1 MNMRCYKAV
10 LSPLTALFMLLAGFS
25 SPASSGVTI
34 TGTRIIF
41 PGAEREATVRTIN
54 RGGSPVLVQVWVD
67 DGSKNADI
75 NTMTVPFTVTP
86 PVYRIDQGKGQS
98 VRLIYNGMKL
108 PDDRESV
115 YWFNLLEIPA
125 VNEEYQNKDRLE
137 LAFRTRIKIFYRPA
151 SLTADSTLNAEKL
164 RWTVTRSG
172 KSAGVLVNNPTPY
185 YFNFGRMQVSAGN
198 SVYPLSPGM
207 VAPYSEAVFS
217 PAGNKSLPQNISSI
231 DFDLLNDHG
240 TAIAGKASWHAP
252 EGWSVK
258 FPSADNS

>member
-1 MNMRCYKAV
+1 MRCYKAV
-10 LSPLTALFMLLAGFS
+10 LSPLTALFLVLAGYS
-25 SPASSGVTI
+25 GSACSGVTI

-41 PGAEREATVRTIN
+41 SGAEREATVRTIN
-54 RGGSPVLVQVWVD
+54 RGGEPVLVQVWVD

-75 NTMTVPFTVTP
+75 NSMVVPFTVTP

-125 VNEEYQNKDRLE
+125 VNETYQQKDRLE

-151 SLTADSTLNAEKL
+151 SLTMDSTANADKL
-164 RWTVTRSG
+164 RWTVKGSG
-172 KSAGVLVNNPTPY
+172 KSGRVIVNNPTPY
-185 YFNFGRMQVSAGN
+185 YFNFGQMQASAGN
-198 SVYPLSPGM
+198 SVSPLTFGM

-217 PAGNKSLPQNISSI
+217 PAGDQGLPQNIRSI
-231 DFDLLNDHG
+231 NFELLNDHG
-240 TAIAGKASWHAP
+240 SAIAGKVSYRAP
-252 EGWSVK
+252 EEWSME
-258 FPSADNS
+258 FPVAGNS